1 MKKIYEQ
8 YADLKAQAKE
18 IDLKIKAINPLILED
33 MKEKGNDKLET
44 PFGKFIVKEL
54 VSWEYSD
61 AVDNA
66 KAKLVNLQ
74 EKEQKT
80 GIAKSSM
87 KPSLTFNVPK
97 NDK

>member
-33 MKEKGNDKLET
+33 MKEKGNEKLET

-54 VSWEYSD
+54 TTWEYSD
-61 AVDNA
+61 AVDEA
-66 KAKLVNLQ
+66 KAKLVKLQ

-80 GIAKSSM
+80 GIAKASV

-97 NDK
+97 NEK